1 MIYQDKVNIIIKKR
15 EGDGMGGYTEKDEVI
30 YTISCKVAPYT
41 VIDRDVLKALNP
53 WTSLNFYTQ
62 DNIPLEEDEMFFL
75 EYKGKTYRKVGIV
88 DYGKCI
94 KIVGERY
101 NLYA

>member
-1 MIYQDKVNIIIKKR
+1 MIYQDKVKIIIKEKKK
-15 EGDGMGGYTEKDEVI
+15 DGYGGYTEKDKVI
-30 YTISCKVAPYT
+30 CTISCKVAPYT

-62 DNIPLEEDEMFFL
+62 DTIPLDEDDMFFL
-75 EYKGKTYRKVGIV
+75 EYKGKTYRKAAIV

-94 KIVGERY
+94 KVVGERY
-101 NLYA
+101 NLYV

>member
-1 MIYQDKVNIIIKKR
+1 MIYQDKVEIIIKGRKP
-15 EGDGMGGYTEKDEVI
+15 DDMGGYTETNIVLC
-30 YTISCKVAPYT
+30 TINCKVTPYN

-53 WTSLNFYTQ
+53 WTSINLYTQ
-62 DNIPLEEDEMFFL
+62 DTLPLEEDEEFFIKYNNKL
-75 EYKGKTYRKVGIV
+75 YRKVGII

-101 NLYA
+101 NL

>member
-1 MIYQDKVNIIIKKR
+1 MIYQDKVKIIVKERKP
-15 EGDGMGGYTEKDEVI
+15 DDMGGYTEMNTVLC
-30 YTISCKVAPYT
+30 TINCKVTPYN

-53 WTSLNFYTQ
+53 WTSINLYTQ
-62 DNIPLEEDEMFFL
+62 DTLPLDEDEEFFI
-75 EYKGKTYRKVGIV
+75 EYNNKLYRKVGII

-101 NLYA
+101 SL